1 MKIRTYSELMFFR
14 TFEER
19 FDYLCLRNT
28 IGIATFGFDRYINQ
42 DFYNSSVWR
51 SLRNEIIVRDGALD
65 LAVKGRDIFDSIRIH
80 HMNPMTLE
88 DVENGNPDI
97 LNPEFLICTS
107 INTHNALHFG
117 SSKSLIRLP
126 IERRR
131 NDTCP
136 WRI

>member
-1 MKIRTYSELMFFR
+1 MRIKTYSELLTFK

-19 FDYLCLRNT
+19 FDYLCLRNS

-42 DFYNSSVWR
+42 DFYNSRVWR
-51 SLRNEIIVRDGALD
+51 SHRDKIIVRDEACD
-65 LAVKGRDIFDSIRIH
+65 LAIEGRDIFDSIRIH

-107 INTHNALHFG
+107 INTHNAIHFG
-117 SSKSLIRLP
+117 SSKSLTRLP

-131 NDTCP
+131 GDTKL
-136 WRI
+136 W